1 MAGVLESLARGL
13 RQAGGIL
20 SPDVQKQLA
29 GEDAQD
35 NAERRQVE
43 MLRLQQ
49 RLQQETPE
57 YQARMEALKN
67 EKLFREAVAGAS
79 GDMTKIA
86 GAAVQYGKPEL
97 ALNLYKQQEDRAARL
112 QQSAEA
118 LDLKRTQLEQT
129 HSLNLQRITDA
140 NERRAET
147 ARHNQALEALTARSN
162 EFKRENAGLANQ
174 LKLLDLELKGNK
186 IDAEKLRTLNTNT
199 TKLGA
204 ALEKA
209 NLPEADAV
217 LGSVEKA
224 LEDAPKIA
232 EYISGPK
239 SLLPDLAV
247 PDEVKFGR
255 QAFQK
260 LFNITLKNRSGA
272 AVTIPELERLKQEFA
287 TGALKTPQQLKAA
300 VDQARTII
308 NKHYASVAS
317 GFGPDVLEAYN
328 ENVRQF
334 GGRVVLGGAKSS
346 GGGGDAN
353 DPLGIR

>member
-13 RQAGGIL
+13 RQAGGVL

-35 NAERRQVE
+35 QAAQRQVQ

-112 QQSAEA
+112 QQSADA
-118 LDLKRTQLEQT
+118 LDLKRTQLEQA

-147 ARHNQALEALTARSN
+147 ARHNQALEALTSRSN

-186 IDAEKLRTLNTNT
+186 IDAEKLRNLNTNT

-224 LEDAPKIA
+224 LADAPKIA

-300 VDQARTII
+300 VEQARTII

>member
-13 RQAGGIL
+13 RQAGGVL

-67 EKLFREAVAGAS
+67 EKLFREAVAGAG
-79 GDMTKIA
+79 GDMAKVA

-97 ALNLYKQQEDRAARL
+97 AVNLFNQTEQRASRLQEAERNHAARITE
-112 QQSAEA
+112 AENKHRETMA
-118 LDLKRTQLEQT
+118 
-129 HSLNLQRITDA
+129 RITDA
-140 NERRAET
+140 RQRDAET
-147 ARHNQALEALTARSN
+147 ARHNREIEDA
-162 EFKRENAGLANQ
+162 KRRGELLQSEVIRGQQDLKKLQFTMQGDRELVRRTQQ
-174 LKLLDLELKGNK
+174 LQG
-186 IDAEKLRTLNTNT
+186 
-199 TKLGA
+199 

-217 LGSVEKA
+217 LGAVEDTLAKT
-224 LEDAPKIA
+224 PQVA

-239 SLLPDLAV
+239 SLLPDLALSK
-247 PDEVKFGR
+247 EITQGR

-272 AVTIPELERLKQEFA
+272 AVTIPEFERLKKEFA
-287 TGALKTPQQLKAA
+287 TGVWKKPEQLAEGVK
-300 VDQARTII
+300 QAREII
-308 NKHYASVAS
+308 SRHYASVSA
-317 GFGPDVLEAYN
+317 GFGKDALEAYN
-328 ENVRQF
+328 ENIRGF
-334 GGRVVLGGAKSS
+334 GGRVVLDAGKPSGA
-346 GGGGDAN
+346 GNAE